1 MKKLEEEVP
10 AEVLGNMDS
19 LEHQTVNMSEIVGSH
34 DILFVCLDTL
44 RYDAAKE
51 EEERGG
57 TPVLN
62 AYGPWKKCHAPGNF
76 TLPSHMAMFAGY
88 LPSPAEYV
96 PLMERERLFAPK
108 TVGMGE
114 KRSQYSFC
122 FEEATF
128 VQGLEKV
135 GYDTICIGGVG
146 FFNKQSELSRVMPGY
161 FKESYW
167 RPAFRCTVKESPVHQ
182 VDFAIRKLQEKDPK
196 QRVMMYINV
205 SAIHYPNYFY
215 GKGTKTDNIE
225 THHAALRYVDH
236 ELERL
241 FAAFQKRN
249 DTFVIVCSD
258 HGTCYGEDGYQ
269 FHCHSHE
276 IVNTVPYKHFVL
288 RREQWRNT

>member
-167 RPAFRCTVKESPVHQ
+167 RPVFRCTVKESPVHQ

-225 THHAALRYVDH
+225 THRAALRYVDH

>member
-128 VQGLEKV
+128 VQGLERWDMTPSV
-135 GYDTICIGGVG
+135 
-146 FFNKQSELSRVMPGY
+146 
-161 FKESYW
+161 
-167 RPAFRCTVKESPVHQ
+167 
-182 VDFAIRKLQEKDPK
+182 
-196 QRVMMYINV
+196 
-205 SAIHYPNYFY
+205 
-215 GKGTKTDNIE
+215 
-225 THHAALRYVDH
+225 
-236 ELERL
+236 
-241 FAAFQKRN
+241 
-249 DTFVIVCSD
+249 
-258 HGTCYGEDGYQ
+258 
-269 FHCHSHE
+269 
-276 IVNTVPYKHFVL
+276 
-288 RREQWRNT
+288 

>member
-1 MKKLEEEVP
+1 MKKTEEEVP
-10 AEVLGNMDS
+10 AEALGNSDTWKY
-19 LEHQTVNMSEIVGSH
+19 QTINMNEIAGSH

-44 RYDAAKE
+44 RYDVAKE
-51 EEERGG
+51 EEENGG

-62 AYGPWKKCHAPGNF
+62 AHGPWKKCHAPGNF
-76 TLPSHMAMFAGY
+76 TFPSHMAMFAGY
-88 LPSPAEYV
+88 LPGPAEYV
-96 PLMERERLFAPK
+96 PLMERERLFVPK

-114 KRSQYSFC
+114 KRSKYSFC
-122 FEEATF
+122 YEEATF
-128 VQGLEKV
+128 VQGLEHV

-167 RPAFRCTVKESPVHQ
+167 RPSFRCTVRESAAHQ
-182 VDFAIRKLQEKDPK
+182 VDFAIRKLQEKESD
-196 QRVMMYINV
+196 QRVMMYINI

-215 GKGTKTDNIE
+215 VRGAKKDNVE
-225 THHAALRYVDH
+225 THRAALRYVDQ
-236 ELERL
+236 ELGRL
-241 FAAFQKRN
+241 FDAFQERN
-249 DTFVIVCSD
+249 DTFVIACSD

-288 RREQWRNT
+288 RRRSCS

>member
-1 MKKLEEEVP
+1 MKKREEEVP
-10 AEVLGNMDS
+10 EEVLGNIDS
-19 LEHQTVNMSEIVGSH
+19 LEHQSVNMSEIVGSH

-44 RYDAAKE
+44 RYDVAKE
-51 EEERGG
+51 EELNGG

-88 LPSPAEYV
+88 LPSPAEYI
-96 PLMERERLFAPK
+96 PLMERERLFVPK

-114 KRSQYSFC
+114 ERSKYSFG
-122 FEEATF
+122 FDEATF
-128 VQGLEKV
+128 VQGLENV
-135 GYDTICIGGVG
+135 GYETICIGGVG

-167 RPAFRCTVKESPVHQ
+167 RPSFRCTIKESATHQ
-182 VDFAIRKLQEKDPK
+182 VDFAIKKLYEKK
-196 QRVMMYINV
+196 QDERVMMYINI

-215 GKGTKTDNIE
+215 VRGAKVDGVKT
-225 THHAALRYVDH
+225 HGAALRYVDG
-236 ELERL
+236 ELEKL
-241 FAAFQKRN
+241 FKAFKERN

-288 RREQWRNT
+288 